1 MTLPGYVPRPRMGL
15 RRRQRQSG
23 GIASSNLAFV
33 RASRRAS
40 RSNHPGHYRNNRN
53 ETLVG
58 NPSSQDQSPSLST
71 PLVILLPQKRAMNL
85 MSGLAQPFT
94 AKARRRKESPSFWLG
109 SPGRVSLQPQNS
121 AFSGF
126 LWSFA

>member
-1 MTLPGYVPRPRMGL
+1 MGL

-53 ETLVG
+53 ETQSETRLHKT
-58 NPSSQDQSPSLST
+58 NPRRSARHLSSYY
-71 PLVILLPQKRAMNL
+71 
-85 MSGLAQPFT
+85 
-94 AKARRRKESPSFWLG
+94 RKNE
-109 SPGRVSLQPQNS
+109 Q
-121 AFSGF
+121 
-126 LWSFA
+126 